1 VYYQQFRRWSIRDRR
16 GKGPRDR
23 GPRINDQ
30 IRIQECRLLSDS
42 EQYGVV
48 SIDKAREIA
57 ADLGLDL
64 VEVSPTAKPPVV
76 KVIDYGKFK
85 YEQQKKANEQKKK
98 QAKVSLKEI
107 QLRPN
112 IEAHDLETK
121 LKRAY
126 KFIGQGDKV
135 KFVMQ
140 FRGREMAYR
149 DAGKEKFDEIIS
161 GVCEEAGAQIESPSK
176 IMGNRI
182 ITIIAPLKKK

>member
-1 VYYQQFRRWSIRDRR
+1 M
-16 GKGPRDR
+16 
-23 GPRINDQ
+23 
-30 IRIQECRLLSDS
+30 

-48 SIDKAREIA
+48 SLDKARSIA
-57 ADLGLDL
+57 EELGLDL
-64 VEVSPTAKPPVV
+64 VEIAPTAKPPVV

-85 YEQQKKANEQKKK
+85 YDQQKKAQEAKKK
-98 QAKVSLKEI
+98 QVKVQLKEI

-126 KFIGQGDKV
+126 KFLDQGDKV

-149 DAGKEKFDEIIS
+149 DAGKEKFDHIIE
-161 GVCEEAGAQIESPSK
+161 GVCEYGAQVESPAK
-176 IMGNRI
+176 MMGNRI
-182 ITIIAPLKKK
+182 ITILAPSKKKK